1 MKKIKRVITA
11 LFAFTFLIYCS
22 IFRVSAIVLR
32 QNEDFCL
39 LVLGVDDMWSN
50 TDTIM
55 LVKVDSTAEKINV
68 LSIPRDTMVCYDGR
82 ICKINSV
89 FAKCISMGM
98 SKNDS
103 TEAVKSFV
111 NDALGSKGAARG
123 RTLSYRQTVECTN
136 ERVYR

>member
-22 IFRVSAIVLR
+22 VFRVSAIVLR

-89 FAKCISMGM
+89 FAKCISTGM

-111 NDALGSKGAARG
+111 NDALGVTIDFSVV
-123 RTLSYRQTVECTN
+123 LDSYAFISISLVCS
-136 ERVYR
+136 